1 MEELKK
7 KIKDYRR
14 DAERQ
19 KTIRDEKQRL
29 LSQKESQRVQLSN
42 EIDELQAVNILL
54 EKCNITARETLKTE
68 IETLVTS
75 ALQAV
80 FEDPTR
86 QFSIVFTP
94 RRNQIEADFFC
105 SRQGQDETEQIKGDI
120 KNTYGGGVVDVVSI
134 ALRMI
139 LMELLKINGPI
150 ILDEPGK
157 AISEQY
163 VQNFGKFLHSMCRKF
178 NRQMILIT
186 HNEKLSEYA
195 DKKIKVDIR
204 NGQSEINGS

>member
-1 MEELKK
+1 MKELKQ
-7 KIKDYRR
+7 KIKDYRLN
-14 DAERQ
+14 AERQ
-19 KTIRDEKQRL
+19 KAIKDEKLNQ
-29 LSQKESQRVQLSN
+29 LSQKENQQVQLSKDI
-42 EIDELQAVNILL
+42 EELQAVNLLL

-86 QFSIVFTP
+86 QFTIVFTP
-94 RRNQIEADFFC
+94 KRNQIEAEFFC
-105 SRQGQDETEQIKGDI
+105 SKQGQDDTEQIKGDI

-150 ILDEPGK
+150 VLDEPGK
-157 AISEQY
+157 AVSKEFIP
-163 VQNFGKFLHSMCRKF
+163 NFGRFLNSMCHRF

-186 HNEKLSEYA
+186 HNDILANYGNKT
-195 DKKIKVDIR
+195 IKVDIK
-204 NGQSEINGS
+204 NGTSKITE